1 MASAAKQIT
10 QAARELNDS
19 VVGGVKRVIVDLE
32 RFAGLD
38 PREVFGRT
46 VAEHREAVAV
56 LDETL
61 STLSELSG
69 TWMRDAEP
77 HGELNRHLQR
87 ALRASCKNLRL
98 CRTLSVYLATG
109 KLDAET
115 DEIRD
120 VATRLCAERGEK
132 NLAAM
137 DPEERAALHDIH
149 GSEGLEAWLSTP

>member
-1 MASAAKQIT
+1 M
-10 QAARELNDS
+10 
-19 VVGGVKRVIVDLE
+19 IVDLE
-32 RFAGLD
+32 RFAALD

-46 VAEHREAVAV
+46 VGEHREAAV
-56 LDETL
+56 MLDETL

-77 HGELNRHLQR
+77 HGELNLHLQR

-115 DEIRD
+115 EEIRD
-120 VATRLCAERGEK
+120 LVTRLCEERGEK

-137 DPEERAALHDIH
+137 DPEERAVLHDIH
-149 GSEGLEAWLSTP
+149 GSEELEVWLSAP